1 MTSRTALTMIKLSS
15 IIFISI
21 AMVFAVKYHDSQ
33 NKYKKLK
40 EAIQIDKK
48 TYSNDLREI
57 FNLYDSELLKNK
69 KIIQYKNLKKE
80 NETVSNKRDL
90 KNNKNL
96 DNPVLALKN
105 NFIKKIDS
113 LNSNLKAQTEEKKH
127 LENQLI
133 ALINKNKELQKH
145 HANNENT
152 AAISKNLKAID
163 ISAKAIQIASN
174 SIIETNRLSKTEQI
188 KVCFTLLEN
197 KAALKG
203 NKDLYIQ
210 ILNPNNKIVNKNGEI
225 AKTED
230 KLLNFSAKTNVFYD
244 NDKLDVCLFVD
255 PNKDDMQKGD
265 YKINIFS
272 GINLIGNTV
281 FSLK

>member
-69 KIIQYKNLKKE
+69 KLIQYKNLKKE

-96 DNPVLALKN
+96 DNPVLA
-105 NFIKKIDS
+105 
-113 LNSNLKAQTEEKKH
+113 
-127 LENQLI
+127 
-133 ALINKNKELQKH
+133 
-145 HANNENT
+145 
-152 AAISKNLKAID
+152 
-163 ISAKAIQIASN
+163 
-174 SIIETNRLSKTEQI
+174 
-188 KVCFTLLEN
+188 
-197 KAALKG
+197 
-203 NKDLYIQ
+203 
-210 ILNPNNKIVNKNGEI
+210 
-225 AKTED
+225 
-230 KLLNFSAKTNVFYD
+230 
-244 NDKLDVCLFVD
+244 
-255 PNKDDMQKGD
+255 
-265 YKINIFS
+265 
-272 GINLIGNTV
+272 
-281 FSLK
+281 

>member
-69 KIIQYKNLKKE
+69 KLIQYKNLKKE

-96 DNPVLALKN
+96 DNQVLALKN
-105 NFIKKIDS
+105 NFINKIDS
-113 LNSNLKAQTEEKKH
+113 LNSNLKAQTEEKKTPRKP
-127 LENQLI
+127 
-133 ALINKNKELQKH
+133 AY
-145 HANNENT
+145 
-152 AAISKNLKAID
+152 S
-163 ISAKAIQIASN
+163 
-174 SIIETNRLSKTEQI
+174 
-188 KVCFTLLEN
+188 
-197 KAALKG
+197 
-203 NKDLYIQ
+203 
-210 ILNPNNKIVNKNGEI
+210 LN
-225 AKTED
+225 
-230 KLLNFSAKTNVFYD
+230 
-244 NDKLDVCLFVD
+244 
-255 PNKDDMQKGD
+255 
-265 YKINIFS
+265 
-272 GINLIGNTV
+272 
-281 FSLK
+281 

>member
-1 MTSRTALTMIKLSS
+1 
-15 IIFISI
+15 
-21 AMVFAVKYHDSQ
+21 MVFAVKYHDSQ

-69 KIIQYKNLKKE
+69 KLIQYKNLKKE

-96 DNPVLALKN
+96 DNQVLALKN
-105 NFIKKIDS
+105 NFINKIDS

-152 AAISKNLKAID
+152 AAISKK
-163 ISAKAIQIASN
+163 
-174 SIIETNRLSKTEQI
+174 SKKQ
-188 KVCFTLLEN
+188 
-197 KAALKG
+197 
-203 NKDLYIQ
+203 
-210 ILNPNNKIVNKNGEI
+210 
-225 AKTED
+225 
-230 KLLNFSAKTNVFYD
+230 
-244 NDKLDVCLFVD
+244 
-255 PNKDDMQKGD
+255 
-265 YKINIFS
+265 
-272 GINLIGNTV
+272 
-281 FSLK
+281 